1 MTHAQ
6 VLYRCTELSEK
17 GGELP
22 SWEGEW
28 ELYWKGNE
36 LQKGHGEKL
45 FHAEE
50 ATAIKT
56 LTANCDN
63 GELKMFKMK
72 LQLDKATLL
81 QVHKK
86 EKLIINTGPQGRK
99 MPHG

>member
-28 ELYWKGNE
+28 ELHWKGNE

-45 FHAEE
+45 IQF
-50 ATAIKT
+50 
-56 LTANCDN
+56 
-63 GELKMFKMK
+63 M
-72 LQLDKATLL
+72 Q
-81 QVHKK
+81 KK
-86 EKLIINTGPQGRK
+86 QQQ
-99 MPHG
+99 